1 MDKTTFLEELKK
13 SLRVL
18 KEEELQ
24 DIISEYEQHID
35 MKVEKGLT
43 VEQAIADFGNVKE
56 LAAEILEAYHVS
68 NPQPDHSEQDS
79 AKVSALSK
87 ISEWFAGLL
96 ANLCKWMKA
105 GWTAC
110 LNGCY
115 WLGRQF
121 VRPFLWCREK
131 VRMQRKTSALKQ
143 AEKPEPEEAEIGHE
157 KCAEHEHSAA
167 MKKMVLFQKEED
179 GRKKNILRRAWK
191 GLGNMTAVCW
201 NYFVNTTLW
210 CLRIGWNCC
219 VVATAASIAVIGLA
233 GLYCGCVL
241 AVLLMQG
248 YPLTGLTVGCFGI
261 VLCFLAAAGFTW
273 TLMWR
278 KKEKTPEIK
287 EGQHA

>member
-1 MDKTTFLEELKK
+1 MDKATFLEELKK

-68 NPQPDHSEQDS
+68 NSQPDHAEPDS
-79 AKVSALSK
+79 AKVSVLSTVA
-87 ISEWFAGLL
+87 EWFGVLL
-96 ANLCKWMKA
+96 ANLLKWLKA
-105 GWTAC
+105 GWTVC
-110 LNGCY
+110 LNGCH

-121 VRPFLWCREK
+121 VRPFVWCREK
-131 VRMQRKTSALKQ
+131 VRTQRKISVLEQEEKTETEELETDQ
-143 AEKPEPEEAEIGHE
+143 AKHTERERPVT
-157 KCAEHEHSAA
+157 
-167 MKKMVLFQKEED
+167 MKKIFSFRTDADGQKK
-179 GRKKNILRRAWK
+179 GILWRAWK
-191 GLGNMTAVCW
+191 GLGKMTAVCW
-201 NYFVNTTLW
+201 NYLVNATLW

-219 VVATAASIAVIGLA
+219 VVATSASIAVIGLV
-233 GLYCGCVL
+233 GLYCGGVL

-248 YPLTGLTVGCFGI
+248 YPLTGLTIGCFGV

-278 KKEKTPEIK
+278 KRVNTPEIK
-287 EGQHA
+287 EEQHA